1 MYNDAMGRKDYD
13 LDDIIKSQE
22 ERENREA
29 TAKITS
35 DSSAESGKVYLGVI
49 EAYFSRLGVAAL
61 KLEESLAVGDII
73 EIGDEE
79 EAIRQRV
86 SSMQIDRKDVNS
98 AGKGDSVG
106 ILVRCPV
113 KVGTS
118 VYKIYRF

>member
-1 MYNDAMGRKDYD
+1 MGRKDYD

-29 TAKITS
+29 TSKITS
-35 DSSAESGKVYLGVI
+35 DASAESGKVYLGVI

-61 KLEESLAVGDII
+61 KLDEELAVGDII
-73 EIGDEE
+73 EIGDGE

-86 SSMQIDRKDVNS
+86 SSMQINRKDVDS